1 MSDLID
7 PTCRAKRF
15 LSAEQKCEIWSKDPH
30 RGVDHQRGGGAT
42 SGGQSPHRRG
52 NNDGARA
59 GPSAAHHRR
68 RDRRGVAVV
77 NRWLA
82 WLS

>member
-42 SGGQSPHRRG
+42 SGGQAPT
-52 NNDGARA
+52 
-59 GPSAAHHRR
+59 
-68 RDRRGVAVV
+68 GVATTMAPAPARVPHTT
-77 NRWLA
+77 A
-82 WLS
+82 AGTGEA